1 MDDKTKLDAYLENLG
16 ISDDA
21 ETSKPVIPTTPAASP
36 VTPAVSAVT
45 PRRDDLAR
53 AGRDEPATTPTM
65 QSEPRPNRLNASA
78 DAIVEDF
85 LSGML
90 MHLDPGYT
98 VSARARSDSI
108 NAEVTGGDPG
118 KIIGRE
124 GRTLAAIEFLA
135 NTVLAKEHGQG
146 APRVNVDAAGYRRR
160 HEERLLEQARR
171 IAARVRKS
179 GEEIELDPM
188 TAADRRIIHIALR
201 EDAFVTTESVGE
213 GRERRIVIKSRG

>member
-36 VTPAVSAVT
+36 VTPAVSAVP
-45 PRRDDLAR
+45 PRRDEPSVR
-53 AGRDEPATTPTM
+53 AESA
-65 QSEPRPNRLNASA
+65 EPRPNRLNASA

-85 LSGML
+85 LGGML

-98 VSARARSDSI
+98 VSARTRSDSI

-124 GRTLAAIEFLA
+124 GRTLAAIEFLS
-135 NTVLAKEHGQG
+135 NTVLAKELGQG